1 MKKLILTLL
10 LAALAMTAA
19 LPATAEEP
27 LLGGWTVYPDEPAK
41 IPEEVSE
48 AFAQAVEELTG
59 CDYEPVALLAQQVVA
74 GLNDCLLCRTTTVTP
89 DARQGYALVY
99 LYCSIEGANEILRIE
114 NIEFS
119 A

>member
-48 AFAQAVEELTG
+48 AFAQAVKELTG

-74 GLNDCLLCRTTTVTP
+74 GMNLLPAVQDDDR
-89 DARQGYALVY
+89 YAGCAAGIRACVSL
-99 LYCSIEGANEILRIE
+99 LQHRRRERDPAD
-114 NIEFS
+114 
-119 A
+119 

>member
-1 MKKLILTLL
+1 MKKLILTLI

-19 LPATAEEP
+19 LPATAEET

-48 AFAQAVEELTG
+48 AFAQAVEGLTG

-74 GLNDCLLCRTTTVTP
+74 GMNYCLLCRTTAVTP

-99 LYCSIEGANEILRIE
+99 LYCGIEGTNEILRIE